1 MDIDPTHTA
10 ADIQAELRQ
19 LYFERS
25 MAELHGIARD
35 AGFMAELLADI
46 DTYESALVGAAVTEI
61 ATLRAILN
69 GRLEG

>member
-25 MAELHGIARD
+25 VAVLHGIACD
-35 AGFMAELLADI
+35 AGFMAELLQDI

-61 ATLRAILN
+61 ATLRAVLN